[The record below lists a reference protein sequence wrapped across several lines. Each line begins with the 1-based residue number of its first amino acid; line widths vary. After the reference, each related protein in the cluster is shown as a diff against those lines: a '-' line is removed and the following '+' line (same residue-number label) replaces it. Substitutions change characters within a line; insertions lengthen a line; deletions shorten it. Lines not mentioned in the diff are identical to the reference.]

1 MEEMMKNTNRSKQF
15 MPFASLKGYYDLIL
29 EREKTIEIKKQLTNE
44 MKENLSR
51 IIISL
56 RRSDFVK
63 IKFYENTGYEIKEG
77 LITDINFDLK
87 IIKVLKKQI
96 KFEDIFSIEKLQ

>member
-1 MEEMMKNTNRSKQF
+1 MKNINRAKQF

-29 EREKTIEIKKQLTNE
+29 EREKIIEPKKKLTYE

-56 RRSDFVK
+56 KKSDFIK
-63 IKFYENTGYEIKEG
+63 IKFYEDTGYVIKEG
-77 LITDINFDLK
+77 VITDLNIDLK
-87 IIKVLKKQI
+87 TIKILKKQI